1 MLSVAEIVRLAFDL
15 GASDVHLTVGSA
27 PAFRLNGELV
37 QLDDMQLAGCLPAG
51 LGGAG
56 KLTYADTERLAVE
69 IMGEELYR
77 RFCDT
82 GEADFAV
89 NFPGLCRCRVNAYRQ
104 RGCTALAVRL
114 INNRIP
120 ALGEL
125 GLPETVAELARRPR
139 GLVLVTGP
147 TGSGKSTTLAAMVD
161 LINSERR
168 CHIITLEDPIE
179 FVHEHK
185 KSLVNQREIG
195 RDSPSFA
202 SALRAAMREDP
213 DVIMVGEMRDP
224 ETIATAITAAETG
237 HLVLATLHTASA
249 AQSIDRIIDTFPPHQ
264 QQQIKVQ
271 LANTIQGVVAQQL
284 LPRLDGAGRV
294 AAAEVMVATPA
305 IRNLI
310 REGKTYQI
318 INHLQ
323 TGTKYGMISLD
334 MALRALCLKGVVTKE
349 EALSRA
355 IDPDSLARAL
365 F

>member
-1 MLSVAEIVRLAFDL
+1 VLSVTEIVHLAREL

-27 PAFRLNGELV
+27 PALRLNGELV
-37 QLDDMQLAGCLPAG
+37 QLDSAQLAARLPAG
-51 LGGAG
+51 AAPAG

-69 IMGEELYR
+69 VMGEELYR
-77 RFCDT
+77 RFCEGCET
-82 GEADFAV
+82 DFAV
-89 NFPGLCRCRVNAYRQ
+89 NFPGICRCRVNAYRQ

-114 INNRIP
+114 IPDRIP
-120 ALGEL
+120 SLDEL
-125 GLPETVAELARRPR
+125 GLPAAVADLARRPR

-161 LINSERR
+161 LINRERP

-179 FVHEHK
+179 YVHEHK

-195 RDSPSFA
+195 KDSPSFA

-264 QQQIKVQ
+264 QQQVKVQ
-271 LANTIQGVVAQQL
+271 LANTLQGVVAQQL
-284 LPRLDGAGRV
+284 LPRLDGKGRV
-294 AAAEVMVATPA
+294 AAAEVMVATLA

-334 MALRALCLKGVVTKE
+334 MALRALCAKGVVGKE

-355 IDPDSLARAL
+355 IDPDSLARSL